1 MPKLIVDLN
10 IDDEFRNNIE
20 EKLKNK
26 NLQIEDYVLE
36 LIQND
41 IKSTINFNDYTFNF
55 LLDKIFYEDKEI
67 KFTNMEMKLFK
78 FLLNNANV
86 LMTIEDINSNVWEDK
101 KMTLFTLRNKINSI
115 REKTYYKLIK
125 NISNHGYMMVIE
137 DN

>member
-137 DN
+137 

>member
-10 IDDEFRNNIE
+10 IDDEFKNNIE

-55 LLDKIFYEDKEI
+55 LLDKIFYKDKEI

-78 FLLNNANV
+78 FLLSNV
-86 LMTIEDINSNVWEDK
+86 NSLVSIEDINSKVWEDK

-137 DN
+137 

>member
-41 IKSTINFNDYTFNF
+41 IKSTINFNGYTFNF
-55 LLDKIFYEDKEI
+55 LLDKIFYENKEI

-86 LMTIEDINSNVWEDK
+86 LMTIEDINSKVWEDK

-125 NISNHGYMMVIE
+125 NISNHGYKMVIE
-137 DN
+137 

>member
-20 EKLKNK
+20 KKLKIK

-41 IKSTINFNDYTFNF
+41 IKSTINFNDYSFNF
-55 LLDKIFYEDKEI
+55 LLDKVFYEDKEI

-78 FLLNNANV
+78 YLL
-86 LMTIEDINSNVWEDK
+86 SNVNSLVRIDDIHVNVWKDK

>member
-26 NLQIEDYVLE
+26 KLQIEDYVLE

-41 IKSTINFNDYTFNF
+41 IKSTINFNGYTFNF
-55 LLDKIFYEDKEI
+55 LLDKIFYENKEI

-137 DN
+137 

>member
-55 LLDKIFYEDKEI
+55 LLDKIFYKDKEI
-67 KFTNMEMKLFK
+67 KFTNMEIKLFK

-86 LMTIEDINSNVWEDK
+86 LMTMEDINSNVWEDK

-125 NISNHGYMMVIE
+125 NVSNHGYMMVIE

>member
-20 EKLKNK
+20 KKLKIK

-41 IKSTINFNDYTFNF
+41 IKSTINFNDYSFNF
-55 LLDKIFYEDKEI
+55 LLDKVFYEDKEI

-78 FLLNNANV
+78 YLL
-86 LMTIEDINSNVWEDK
+86 SNVNTLVRIDDIHVNVWKDK

>member
-10 IDDEFRNNIE
+10 IDDEFKNNIE

-55 LLDKIFYEDKEI
+55 LLDKIFYKDKEI

-78 FLLNNANV
+78 YLLSNV
-86 LMTIEDINSNVWEDK
+86 NSLVSIEDINTNVWEDK

-137 DN
+137 

>member
-10 IDDEFRNNIE
+10 IDDEFKNNIE

-67 KFTNMEMKLFK
+67 KLTNMEMKLFK
-78 FLLNNANV
+78 YLLSNINSLV
-86 LMTIEDINSNVWEDK
+86 STEDINTNVWEDK

-137 DN
+137 

>member
-1 MPKLIVDLN
+1 MTKMIVDLN
-10 IDDEFRNNIE
+10 IDDEFKNNIK

-26 NLQIEDYVLE
+26 NLQIEDHVLE

-67 KFTNMEMKLFK
+67 KLTNMEMKLFK
-78 FLLNNANV
+78 YLLSNINSLV
-86 LMTIEDINSNVWEDK
+86 STEDINTNVWEDK

-137 DN
+137 

>member
-41 IKSTINFNDYTFNF
+41 IKSTINFNGYTFNF
-55 LLDKIFYEDKEI
+55 LLDKIFYENKEI

-86 LMTIEDINSNVWEDK
+86 LMTIEDINSKVWEDK

-137 DN
+137 